1 MYSIFYMYIYIY
13 IFTKT
18 HTYVYIIYIHTCIEN
33 VHAYTHIEIYV
44 YIYMT
49 MYVCMYM
56 HSYNLPCSVLV
67 YMSVILHTCTCL
79 SFSTIGA
86 QIKFMNR
93 RAHRLQ
99 TRTCPYVG
107 PSNPRPS
114 KDLKIVLFIKELP
127 IKRSCSSI

>member
-13 IFTKT
+13 LQK

-33 VHAYTHIEIYV
+33 VHAYTHIEIYM

-86 QIKFMNR
+86 QTKFMNR

-114 KDLKIVLFIKELP
+114 KDLKIILFIKELP
-127 IKRSCSSI
+127 IKR